1 MKPKTLIFLFLI
13 SFSTVS
19 VFAQNQNDSLQ
30 KFKEYKSLE
39 EALKNPESVYR
50 LNLSNQNLTIP
61 KDVWLKFPNLEF
73 LSLKDDHLKEIPEEI
88 SLLKNLRTINQL
100 T

>member
-39 EALKNPESVYR
+39 EALKNP
-50 LNLSNQNLTIP
+50 
-61 KDVWLKFPNLEF
+61 
-73 LSLKDDHLKEIPEEI
+73 
-88 SLLKNLRTINQL
+88 
-100 T
+100 